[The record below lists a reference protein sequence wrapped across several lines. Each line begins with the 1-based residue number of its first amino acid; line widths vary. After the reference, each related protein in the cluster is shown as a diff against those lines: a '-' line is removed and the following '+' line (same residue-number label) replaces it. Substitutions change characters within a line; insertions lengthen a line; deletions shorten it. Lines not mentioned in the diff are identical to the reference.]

1 MLQQQSN
8 IYTSLDLG
16 KINSQILSA
25 LPYQVAI
32 LNDEGTVVAHNK
44 LWLDHTILDHGYS
57 SFPKLGENILQKLQ
71 NPLVN
76 RNEFALQII
85 VACKA
90 VLSGE
95 NDTREVVY
103 QQVSSNDQWFRL
115 KITSMEGKKHFLL
128 TNEEITR
135 EILSKKAAT
144 EHQKKYQKQ
153 FQNKFY
159 GILIADTDHNVIDL
173 NETACKQLGYSK
185 SEALDLKLCD
195 LLDLKVLIDEDNPG
209 NSFSEI
215 YFGEA
220 EFTKDDDT
228 KMPAEI
234 SITQQSN
241 HMGETFIHCTFRDLS
256 ERIQVNK
263 KLTEIIAEKDRTELF
278 YRQLFDSTANGV
290 VVLDK
295 EGNII
300 DLNSSFEKIFG
311 YSKTELVGNP
321 LFKYLSP
328 EDDYEAH
335 QLFLQ
340 QVLAGS
346 EINIETTRRAK
357 DKRAIPVLLSKFPI
371 KIEGEV
377 VAAFCVYVDMTE
389 HVLNRNIITKQL
401 KEKEVLIQE
410 VHHRVKNNLAIIS
423 GLISL
428 ENMYN
433 KNEELKKHLSLTQSR
448 IHSIAKIHELLYS
461 HSDFSSVDFMDYVD
475 DMAKSLTTTSGF
487 NFTTVPGNHI
497 SMNVNQAV
505 PCGMLLNEISTT
517 AAKKAAEQG
526 LRTLDIQLSI
536 SVENE
541 EFCMMICDMNKT
553 SVFDFINT
561 QEDQLT
567 SELIGVLVRQLNG
580 KLKLIEQNEYNCI
593 SITFRKKEK
602 KGAHSAYL
610 LN

>member
-1 MLQQQSN
+1 MLQQRSN
-8 IYTSLDLG
+8 IYATLDLG
-16 KINSQILSA
+16 EISSQILCA

-44 LWLDHTILDHGYS
+44 LWLDHTILDEVHS
-57 SFPKLGENILQKLQ
+57 SFPKLNENILQKLQ
-71 NPLVN
+71 SPLVDQ
-76 RNEFALQII
+76 NEFALQII
-85 VACKA
+85 VACKT

-95 NDTREVVY
+95 EDCREVVY
-103 QQVSSNDQWFRL
+103 QQHSSTDQWFRL
-115 KITSMEGKKHFLL
+115 KITAMEEKKYFLL

-159 GILIADTDHNVIDL
+159 GILIADTDHSVVDL

-185 SEALDLKLCD
+185 EEALELKLCD
-195 LLDLKVLIDEDNPG
+195 LLNLKVLIDEDNPDSRF
-209 NSFSEI
+209 NEI
-215 YFGEA
+215 YFGEV
-220 EFTKDDDT
+220 EFTKHDGS
-228 KMPAEI
+228 KMPAEV

-295 EGNII
+295 QGNII
-300 DLNSSFEKIFG
+300 DLNTSFEKIFG
-311 YSKTELVGNP
+311 FTKKELKGNP
-321 LFKYLSP
+321 LFNYLSP
-328 EDDYEAH
+328 EDDHEAH
-335 QLFLQ
+335 QLFLK
-340 QVLAGS
+340 QVFAGS
-346 EINIETTRRAK
+346 EINIETTRLTK

-371 KIEGEV
+371 KIDGEV

-389 HVLNRNIITKQL
+389 HVLNRNIITQQL
-401 KEKEVLIQE
+401 QEKEVLIQE

-428 ENMYN
+428 ENMYSN
-433 KNEELKKHLSLTQSR
+433 NAELKKHLSLTQSR

-461 HSDFSSVDFMDYVD
+461 NPNFSSVDFMEYVH
-475 DMAKSLTTTSGF
+475 DMAKSLSTTSGF
-487 NFTTVPGNHI
+487 NFTTISGEDV

-517 AAKKAAEQG
+517 AAKKATDHG
-526 LRTLDIQLSI
+526 LKTFDIQLSI
-536 SVENE
+536 SMEDDLYS
-541 EFCMMICDMNKT
+541 MMICDMNKT
-553 SVFDFINT
+553 PVFDFIKT

-567 SELIGVLVRQLNG
+567 SELIGVLVRQLGG
-580 KLKLIEQNEYNCI
+580 KMKLIEKDEYNCI

>member
-1 MLQQQSN
+1 MLQQRSN
-8 IYTSLDLG
+8 IYASLDLG
-16 KINSQILSA
+16 EISSQILSA

-44 LWLDHTILDHGYS
+44 LWLDHTIIDEGYS
-57 SFPKLGENILQKLQ
+57 SFPKLNENILQKLQ
-71 NPLVN
+71 SPLVHQ
-76 RNEFALQII
+76 NEFALQII
-85 VACKA
+85 VACKS

-95 NDTREVVY
+95 EESKEIVY
-103 QQVSSNDQWFRL
+103 QQVSSTDQWFRL
-115 KITSMEGKKHFLL
+115 KITSMEDKQHFLL
-128 TNEEITR
+128 TNEDISR

-159 GILIADTDHNVIDL
+159 GIVIADTNHNVTDL
-173 NETACKQLGYSK
+173 NETACKQLGYSRK
-185 SEALDLKLCD
+185 EALNLKLCD
-195 LLDLKVLIDEDNPG
+195 LIDLKVLFDEDNPDG
-209 NSFSEI
+209 AFNEI
-215 YFGEA
+215 YFGEV
-220 EFTKDDDT
+220 EFTLKDGK

-241 HMGETFIHCTFRDLS
+241 HMGETFMHCTFRDLS
-256 ERIQVNK
+256 ERIQANK

-295 EGNII
+295 KGNII

-311 YSKTELVGNP
+311 FTKKELKGNP
-321 LFKYLSP
+321 LFHYLSP
-328 EDDYEAH
+328 ENDYEAH

-340 QVLAGS
+340 QVFAGS
-346 EINIETTRRAK
+346 EINIETTRRTK
-357 DKRAIPVLLSKFPI
+357 DKRSIPVLLSKFPI

-428 ENMYN
+428 ENMYS
-433 KNEELKKHLSLTQSR
+433 KNDELKKHLSLTQSR

-461 HSDFSSVDFMDYVD
+461 NPDFSSVDFMDYVH
-475 DMAKSLTTTSGF
+475 DMAKSLSTTSGF
-487 NFTTVPGNHI
+487 NFTTISGNDAY
-497 SMNVNQAV
+497 MNVNQAV

-517 AAKKAAEQG
+517 AAKKAAERG
-526 LRTLDIQLSI
+526 FKTFDIQLSI
-536 SVENE
+536 SLEDDQYLL
-541 EFCMMICDMNKT
+541 MICDKNKT
-553 SVFDFINT
+553 PVFDFIKT

-580 KLKLIEQNEYNCI
+580 KLKLIEQDEYNCI